1 MGFIL
6 FFKYLRC
13 LIIKKDIKNTFSMDQ
28 KKIFYKALLERD
40 SSFEGTFIVGVK
52 TTGIF
57 CRPTCSARKP
67 KFENVE
73 FFSSTKEALSK
84 GYRACKICHPM
95 ERNGETPEYIHK
107 LLQHLEDNPNIKL
120 KDFDL
125 RNFGIDPIKV
135 RRWFLKNHGI
145 TFHMYQGMYRI
156 NEAFKKCKEG
166 NNITQIAYDS
176 GFESLSGFNET
187 FKKITGITPKM
198 SKEKQLINLTR
209 LVTPLGTMIACAS
222 EKGIC
227 LLEFSDRKML
237 ERELQLISKRFNAS
251 IVPSENSLFKQL
263 RQQLD
268 SYFEGTLKEFT
279 VPLDWVG
286 SDFQKEV
293 WKVLLQIPYGKT
305 STYAIQAKRIGKPS
319 SVRAVANANGMNMIS
334 ILVPCHRVIGSDG
347 SLTGY
352 GGGLWRKKKLLELEA
367 KGSLQLKLF

>member
-1 MGFIL
+1 
-6 FFKYLRC
+6 
-13 LIIKKDIKNTFSMDQ
+13 
-28 KKIFYKALLERD
+28 
-40 SSFEGTFIVGVK
+40 
-52 TTGIF
+52 
-57 CRPTCSARKP
+57 
-67 KFENVE
+67 
-73 FFSSTKEALSK
+73 
-84 GYRACKICHPM
+84 
-95 ERNGETPEYIHK
+95 
-107 LLQHLEDNPNIKL
+107 
-120 KDFDL
+120 
-125 RNFGIDPIKV
+125 
-135 RRWFLKNHGI
+135 
-145 TFHMYQGMYRI
+145 MYQRMYRI

-166 NNITQIAYDS
+166 NNITHIAYDS

-187 FKKITGITPKM
+187 FKKITGITPRM

-209 LVTPLGTMIACAS
+209 LATPLGTMIACAS

-237 ERELQLISKRFNAS
+237 ERELQLISKRFNTS

>member
-1 MGFIL
+1 
-6 FFKYLRC
+6 
-13 LIIKKDIKNTFSMDQ
+13 
-28 KKIFYKALLERD
+28 
-40 SSFEGTFIVGVK
+40 
-52 TTGIF
+52 
-57 CRPTCSARKP
+57 
-67 KFENVE
+67 
-73 FFSSTKEALSK
+73 
-84 GYRACKICHPM
+84 
-95 ERNGETPEYIHK
+95 
-107 LLQHLEDNPNIKL
+107 
-120 KDFDL
+120 
-125 RNFGIDPIKV
+125 
-135 RRWFLKNHGI
+135 
-145 TFHMYQGMYRI
+145 
-156 NEAFKKCKEG
+156 
-166 NNITQIAYDS
+166 
-176 GFESLSGFNET
+176 
-187 FKKITGITPKM
+187 M

-209 LVTPLGTMIACAS
+209 LATPLGTMIACAS

-237 ERELQLISKRFNAS
+237 ERELQLISKRFNTS

-263 RQQLD
+263 KQQLD

>member
-1 MGFIL
+1 
-6 FFKYLRC
+6 
-13 LIIKKDIKNTFSMDQ
+13 MDQ

-95 ERNGETPEYIHK
+95 ERNGKTPEYIHK

-125 RNFGIDPIKV
+125 RNFGIEPIKV

-145 TFHMYQGMYRI
+145 TFHMYQRMYRI

-166 NNITQIAYDS
+166 KNITHIAYDS

-209 LVTPLGTMIACAS
+209 LATPLGTMIACAS

-237 ERELQLISKRFNAS
+237 ERELQLISKRFNTS

-263 RQQLD
+263 KQQLD